1 MKVGDL
7 VKKITRIADG
17 DNGLGLVTSRD
28 DKVFEVTWGNGEV
41 FWYLLAHLQ
50 LVQEGQG
57 VGPTLT

>member
-7 VKKITRIADG
+7 VKKVLRDTLS

-50 LVQEGQG
+50 LVQESQE